1 MLPPREFL
9 KEIKPF
15 KFLTKEELDLLVKNL
30 EVEGFEEGEVLFGE
44 GQKTKYV
51 YIIFSGLIG
60 LYEDDK
66 LIDHMTK
73 GDIIGIGLEGGIV
86 QYTAKAE
93 EDTIC
98 YLIKKDAFNK
108 ILERNDKFSEFF
120 RSFVDRRFRRF
131 REIATESA
139 FEERLFL
146 TKVRSLITKEPVVC
160 SPITSVRDA
169 AIKMELNAVG
179 SIVVVTD
186 TMKPIGILTD
196 HDLKKFIIHGKSP
209 EERVSAYMSS
219 PPICIEGEK
228 PLFEAY
234 VELLKK
240 GINHLIVTEEGKVS
254 GVITSKDVLGEFE
267 PSTSLVALYRKI
279 RKSRNLLEMSEIFHE
294 LIKAISLL
302 VLKGMHF
309 YDLSTMIT
317 GIYDYTVT
325 NVIEIVR
332 RDFERE
338 VGRLPDFLWVH
349 MGSSARKE
357 QIIATDQDNAMIHE
371 GDGQILLE
379 FAKKVNDALN
389 FVGIPKCPGNYM
401 ASNPNWNK
409 SIDSWKRMFEEW
421 FEELIPE
428 NVRYLSI
435 FLDLRPIYG
444 EFKFH
449 HELIEHIY
457 EKRTMQS
464 LRYLALDAS
473 ALEPPTGIF
482 GMRRLKEIDLKR
494 YGIYPLANGVRV
506 LSLEKNIIEIT
517 NTKERIEKLI
527 EIELIEDKTGR
538 DLLESY
544 EFFQDLRLKF
554 QAKSLVEDYEKK
566 SYNVIKVA
574 DLDKIEIFVL
584 RECFKII
591 SDFQKFLKGRFA
603 IERGI

>member
-1 MLPPREFL
+1 
-9 KEIKPF
+9 
-15 KFLTKEELDLLVKNL
+15 
-30 EVEGFEEGEVLFGE
+30 
-44 GQKTKYV
+44 
-51 YIIFSGLIG
+51 
-60 LYEDDK
+60 
-66 LIDHMTK
+66 
-73 GDIIGIGLEGGIV
+73 
-86 QYTAKAE
+86 
-93 EDTIC
+93 
-98 YLIKKDAFNK
+98 
-108 ILERNDKFSEFF
+108 
-120 RSFVDRRFRRF
+120 
-131 REIATESA
+131 
-139 FEERLFL
+139 
-146 TKVRSLITKEPVVC
+146 
-160 SPITSVRDA
+160 
-169 AIKMELNAVG
+169 
-179 SIVVVTD
+179 
-186 TMKPIGILTD
+186 
-196 HDLKKFIIHGKSP
+196 
-209 EERVSAYMSS
+209 
-219 PPICIEGEK
+219 
-228 PLFEAY
+228 
-234 VELLKK
+234 
-240 GINHLIVTEEGKVS
+240 
-254 GVITSKDVLGEFE
+254 
-267 PSTSLVALYRKI
+267 
-279 RKSRNLLEMSEIFHE
+279 
-294 LIKAISLL
+294 
-302 VLKGMHF
+302 
-309 YDLSTMIT
+309 
-317 GIYDYTVT
+317 
-325 NVIEIVR
+325 
-332 RDFERE
+332 
-338 VGRLPDFLWVH
+338 

-357 QIIATDQDNAMIHE
+357 KIIATDQDNAMIHE
-371 GDGQILLE
+371 GDGQILLK

-401 ASNPNWNK
+401 ASNPSWNK
-409 SIDSWKRMFEEW
+409 SIDRWKRMFEEW
-421 FEELIPE
+421 FEELTPE

-554 QAKSLVEDYEKK
+554 QAKGLVEDYKK
-566 SYNVIKVA
+566 KNYNVIKIA